1 MTTQAPFSIPVGE
14 ANKGESPVYRSVIS
28 PEKLIVSP
36 DDRIKTLYDILHQS
50 ADRFG
55 DKPLFGTR
63 AVLGKVEE
71 ETQITRNG
79 ETQTKTWTF
88 PTLGDYTWRSY
99 RDVVH
104 DCAAI
109 SSGLISLGM
118 QSHDRLII
126 FAATS
131 ADWMTMAQSCF
142 QQSITIATAY
152 DTLGEEGLLHAL
164 NQTKA
169 SALFTNP
176 ELLKVVS
183 RIITKAPHL
192 KYIINNG
199 SDDDTNKAHS
209 SPSHSAP
216 TFYTLDEVRALG
228 KEKLIDAVP
237 PKPEDLAC
245 IMYTSGS
252 TGPPKGVLLTH
263 ANLVGT
269 IGGVH
274 ALLGFYLNE
283 KDTLLAYLPLAHVLE
298 FAVETVCI
306 FWGVSLGY
314 GSPRTLSDAS
324 VRKCKGDIRAL
335 RPTIMAGVPAVW
347 DKIRKGVM
355 DKVSH
360 SSPIV
365 RSIFSVACKAKWAC
379 LQTGLPS
386 SWTNPIFKAVRD
398 QTGGRLRYVLSGG
411 APISRESQKLL
422 STIMCIVLQGYG
434 LTETCGMCTIL
445 PPEAFQLGRTGTPVP
460 CNEVKL
466 VDCPDAGY
474 TSADKPYPRGEI
486 WIRGTSVTQGYY
498 QMEQETKDSFTEDGW
513 FKTGDIGSFD
523 DDGLLS
529 IIDRKKNLV
538 KLANGEYIALEKLES
553 VYKSCQAVANICVCA
568 NSYHHSAIALIHPV
582 EKEVLRAAKSVGKS
596 NLQYHEACED
606 PKVKQE
612 VLKGIISEAKAGGLK
627 GTELIAD
634 CYLCEEEWTADN
646 GLLTAAQKMKRKEVQ
661 ETFQDQVDEM
671 YKRID

>member
-14 ANKGESPVYRSVIS
+14 AQKGESPVYRSVIS
-28 PEKLIVSP
+28 PDKIVETP
-36 DDRIKTLYDILHQS
+36 DERMKTLYDILHVS
-50 ADRFG
+50 AERFG

-63 AVLGKVEE
+63 PVLGSVEE
-71 ETQITRNG
+71 ETQVTRNG
-79 ETQTKTWTF
+79 EVQTKTWTF
-88 PTLGDYTWRSY
+88 PTLGDYTWKSY
-99 RDVVH
+99 NEVVK
-104 DCAAI
+104 DCGLI
-109 SSGLISLGM
+109 SSGLLKIGM
-118 QSHDRLII
+118 QPQDRLII

-131 ADWMTMAQSCF
+131 ADWMIMAQSCF

-169 SALFTNP
+169 SVLFTNP
-176 ELLKVVS
+176 DLLKVAIKV
-183 RIITKAPHL
+183 IGKAPHL
-192 KYIINNG
+192 KHIVHNG
-199 SDDDTNKAHS
+199 SAQDSTKAQEDTAS
-209 SPSHSAP
+209 SEGDSHPSYH
-216 TFYTLDEVRALG
+216 TLDEIRALG
-228 KEKLIDAVP
+228 KDNLIPAFP
-237 PKPEDLAC
+237 PQAR
-245 IMYTSGS
+245 
-252 TGPPKGVLLTH
+252 GPCMHHGVLLTH

-269 IGGVH
+269 IGGVQ
-274 ALLGFYLNE
+274 AILGFHVGE

-314 GSPRTLSDAS
+314 GSPRTLSDIS

-335 RPTIMAGVPAVW
+335 RPTLMAGVPAVW

-355 DKVSH
+355 DKVSN
-360 SSPIV
+360 SNPIV
-365 RSIFSVACKAKWAC
+365 RAIFNAACKAKWAC
-379 LQTGLPS
+379 TQAGIPS
-386 SWTNPIFKAVRD
+386 GWANPIFRSVKD

-422 STIMCIVLQGYG
+422 STIMCTVLQGYG

-445 PPEAFQLGRTGTPVP
+445 PPEAFELSRTGAPVP
-460 CNEVKL
+460 CVEVKL

-474 TSADKPYPRGEI
+474 TSSDKPHPRGEV
-486 WIRGTSVTQGYY
+486 WIRGTSVTKGYY
-498 QMEQETKDSFTEDGW
+498 QMEKETEEAFTEDGW

-523 DDGLLS
+523 DNGLLS

-553 VYKSCQAVANICVCA
+553 VYKSCQAVGNICVCA
-568 NSYHHSAIALIHPV
+568 NSYHHSAVALIHPIA
-582 EKEVLRAAKSVGKS
+582 KEVLRVAKSQGKG
-596 NLQYHEACED
+596 NLQFHEACED
-606 PKVKQE
+606 PKVRQQL
-612 VLKGIISEAKAGGLK
+612 LKEIVAEAKAGGLK

-634 CYLCEEEWTADN
+634 CYLCEEEWTAEN
-646 GLLTAAQKMKRKEVQ
+646 NLLTAAQKMKRKEVQ
-661 ETFQDQVDEM
+661 ETFQDQLDEM